1 MKTKEEKYMNY
12 LRNLK
17 SIHMK
22 DIELPKESLNYLEK
36 VYDACDDFLISSTG
50 KSINSYSSMNDILDC
65 IIRLSD
71 VKPVYIPMYE
81 GMILQMIAGEHTI
94 MDLYAYAKTR
104 YQYLT
109 EDDMFK
115 LLKISVPDSTIR
127 KRFIHDMAVTHPDH
141 RIAEL
146 EKDTSYFNIIWLF
159 LAIVIEYPHVVAS
172 IDILTRGKITK
183 SLASI
188 ATYMAN
194 VHDIFRYIHLYSVDE
209 EDTAAILETARKVC
223 KDYRNLMIS
232 DVLHGIEVISFHSD
246 LDSIPESIDPE
257 EIYKTMADLVEYKNT
272 QSAFSK
278 TMRNGYVGHPY
289 TEMEPCS
296 YQIRTGTNPPLTK
309 YMPSAVIKRVT
320 KICNFVKRVLAAG
333 GYFEYHSLYE
343 LMQAVS
349 EVTILRVN
357 RNQGTAYL
365 AMPVNKP
372 SIPYELERF
381 QRPQFKLIRKVVKR
395 KTQTMDEVVKNVT
408 IKEHVSTPVPKK
420 IPETKPAPVKKPPVS
435 EPKVEPDETKPEWL
449 ESTSVEI
456 PEDAFIDNSV
466 DINTAMHAIIPAIR
480 RYRPMQ
486 ITMDPKSV
494 YVDGKEYK
502 FKNDPVSNMSEL
514 LEPPTHEW
522 YHMTLEAIADRA
534 DRSCGMQSM
543 PYFPT
548 DEFGEPD
555 RSDWEPRRNNW
566 NQ

>member
-1 MKTKEEKYMNY
+1 MNY

-22 DIELPKESLNYLEK
+22 DVKLPKESLNYLEK
-36 VYDACDDFLISSTG
+36 VYDACDDFLINNTG

-65 IIRLSD
+65 ITRLSD

-81 GMILQMIAGEHTI
+81 GIILQMIAGEHDI
-94 MDLYAYAKTR
+94 MDLYEYAKTR
-104 YQYLT
+104 YHYLT
-109 EDDMFK
+109 EDDMFN

-127 KRFIHDMAVTHPDH
+127 KRFIHDMVATHPDH

-146 EKDTSYFNIIWLF
+146 EKDTSYFNIVWLF
-159 LAIVIEYPHVVAS
+159 LAIVVEYPHVVSA

-194 VHDIFRYIHLYSVDE
+194 AHDIFRYIHLYSVDK
-209 EDTAAILETARKVC
+209 EDTEAILTRARKVC
-223 KDYRNLMIS
+223 KDYRDLMIS
-232 DVLHGIEVISFHSD
+232 DVLHGIEVIAFHSD
-246 LDSIPESIDPE
+246 LDPIPESIEPE
-257 EIYKTMADLVEYKNT
+257 EICKTMVDLAEYKNT

-289 TEMEPCS
+289 TEKEPCS

-309 YMPSAVIKRVT
+309 YMPTAVIKRVT
-320 KICNFVKRVLAAG
+320 KICDFVKRVLDAG

-343 LMQAVS
+343 LMRAVS

-365 AMPVNKP
+365 AIPVNEP
-372 SIPYELERF
+372 STPYELERF

-395 KTQTMDEVVKNVT
+395 KIQTIDVAVKNVVK
-408 IKEHVSTPVPKK
+408 KEPVSAPAPKK
-420 IPETKPAPVKKPPVS
+420 IPETKPAPVKKPPVP
-435 EPKVEPDETKPEWL
+435 EPKVEPEETKPECL

-456 PEDAFIDNSV
+456 PEDVFIDNSL
-466 DINTAMHAIIPAIR
+466 DINTAMNAIIPAIR

-486 ITMDPKSV
+486 IAMDPKSV

-502 FKNDPVSNMSEL
+502 FKNDPLSNIPEL

-522 YHMTLEAIADRA
+522 YHMTLDAIADRA
-534 DRSCGMQSM
+534 DRSCGIQSM
-543 PYFPT
+543 SYFPT